1 MVRGAVW
8 WAALPRPVGSGPGF
22 RRPVVLVQSDAFTR
36 SRIRTVVVVV
46 ISSNERLAL
55 APGNVRL
62 SADVSGLPRDS
73 VANVSQI
80 ITLDKAFLVERCGR
94 LPESII
100 RQIEEGLRVV
110 LAL

>member
-1 MVRGAVW
+1 MVRGDIW
-8 WAALPRPVGSGPGF
+8 WAALPQPVGSGPGF
-22 RRPVVLVQSDAFTR
+22 RRPVVLVQCDAFTR

-62 SADVSGLPRDS
+62 PAGVSGLPRDS

-80 ITLDKAFLVERCGR
+80 ITIDKAFLVERCRR
-94 LPESII
+94 LPEPII
-100 RQIEEGLRVV
+100 REIEEGLRVV

>member
-1 MVRGAVW
+1 MLRGDIW
-8 WAALPRPVGSGPGF
+8 WATLPQPVGSGPGF

-62 SADVSGLPRDS
+62 PAEVSGLPRDS

-80 ITLDKAFLVERCGR
+80 ITIDKAFLAERCGR

>member
-1 MVRGAVW
+1 MLRGDVW
-8 WAALPRPVGSGPGF
+8 WATLPQPVGSGPGF

-46 ISSNERLAL
+46 VSSNARLAL
-55 APGNVRL
+55 APGNVQL
-62 SADVSGLPRDS
+62 SAEVSGLQRDS

-80 ITLDKAFLVERCGR
+80 ITIDKAFLVERCGR